1 MILAGRYNTLGIIR
15 QTSNGFYLNGENLGE
30 ILIPNKYIPQN
41 KNIGDEIEV
50 FVYYDAEGRLVATT
64 EEPFCEV
71 GDFAMLQIVDVNATG
86 AFANWGV
93 LKQLL
98 IPFSEQKV
106 KMQTGSWHIV
116 HVYIDEKSKRIVGS
130 AKVDKFLNKTPANY
144 NSNEEVGLIVYSHT
158 PLGYKVIINNAHWG
172 MLYENEVFQ
181 PLNKGEYITGYISQ
195 VREDGKI
202 DVSLYPLGHNKTDV
216 SANLIME
223 YLQAHDGIMLITDKS
238 DANLIYET
246 FGISKKNFKM
256 AIGKLYKN
264 KQISIDDKQIKI
276 I

>member
-202 DVSLYPLGHNKTDV
+202 DVSLYPLGNNKTDV

>member
-30 ILIPNKYIPQN
+30 ILIPNKYIPEN

>member
-30 ILIPNKYIPQN
+30 ILIPNKYIPEN

-64 EEPFCEV
+64 EDPFCEV